1 MKTDDIA
8 SLLEDARLVI
18 AYAVRAGKLPDNT
31 LPEAVSRLAKLTD
44 TGEPDVLAFQTAMNS
59 AVLAMEPMTIADL
72 RAGRSP
78 FDSRNVK
85 SRKRWQVGLAV
96 FTLVIV
102 GAIAHCHFLIQ
113 REEVALRAFNESRDA
128 RGSEKITAARKIVQ
142 FQDALDPKS
151 CKFDEYQRARH
162 DLRTLADLT
171 VVSWEALRRLAE
183 ESPWPL
189 WDQVKKTAALAPVS
203 VAHAAIPRTATPSA
217 ASVQTIDHICD
228 PRERPDFVAN
238 GYPAWLKNVIY
249 DSVDEICFA
258 STLKLDVQE
267 LRLNLAEWVP
277 TIQQRISLQTAWVL
291 PFLYGLLG
299 ACVYIMRRLLFYA
312 KEAFVEN
319 VVIVLRLAL
328 GALSGVVIS
337 WFAVPNSGTAMPLIQ
352 ASSWPFALAFLAGFS
367 IDNLFFMLDRLN
379 RSISGRDRPREA

>member
-1 MKTDDIA
+1 M
-8 SLLEDARLVI
+8 I
-18 AYAVRAGKLPDNT
+18 AYAVRAGKLPDNS
-31 LPEAVSRLAKLTD
+31 LPEAVGRLAQSSD
-44 TGEPDVLAFQTAMNS
+44 SDEPDVLAFQTAMNA
-59 AVLAMEPMTIADL
+59 AVLAMEPMTLADL

-78 FDSRNVK
+78 FDRRNVR

-102 GAIAHCHFLIQ
+102 AAIAHCHFLIQ

-171 VVSWEALRRLAE
+171 VVSWEALRRLAQ
-183 ESPWPL
+183 ESPWPFL
-189 WDQVKKTAALAPVS
+189 DQINRSTSMAP
-203 VAHAAIPRTATPSA
+203 IPEARA
-217 ASVQTIDHICD
+217 ASPQPAPPSPATTQTIDHICD
-228 PRERPDFVAN
+228 PRERPDFVSN
-238 GYPAWLKNVIY
+238 GYPTWLKNVIY

-277 TIQQRISLQTAWVL
+277 TIQQRINLQTVWVL

-319 VVIVLRLAL
+319 VVMLLRLAL

-337 WFAVPNSGTAMPLIQ
+337 WFAVPGTGGTTAIIQ
-352 ASSWPFALAFLAGFS
+352 ASSWPFAIAFLAGFS
-367 IDNLFFMLDRLN
+367 IDNLFFLLDRLN
-379 RSISGRDRPREA
+379 RSISGRERPREA